1 MEDKYYYTPTIEEFY
16 VGFEFELKD
25 YLEYQIDKDVH
36 VLNRGWD
43 KQVVTFDFFTK
54 NKLMPYFLEST
65 RVKYL
70 DQSDIESL
78 GWVDGERY
86 GVSGLVFNY
95 GDKNDNWQIYTQY
108 DTQFYAIYSITGI
121 IFQGFIKNKSELKKL
136 MQQLDIK

>member
-1 MEDKYYYTPTIEEFY
+1 MKDKYYYTPTIEEFH
-16 VGFEFELKD
+16 VGFDYEWLRNTEWINFNIYNHIELMAILKAYREGKFEG
-25 YLEYQIDKDVH
+25 I
-36 VLNRGWD
+36 
-43 KQVVTFDFFTK
+43 
-54 NKLMPYFLEST
+54 

-78 GWVDGERY
+78 GWVNGETH

-95 GDKNDNWQIYTQY
+95 GDKNDNWQIYPNY
-108 DTQFYAIYSITGI
+108 DVQFYAIYSITGI

>member
-1 MEDKYYYTPTIEEFY
+1 MKNKYYYTPTIEEFY

-54 NKLMPYFLEST
+54 NKLMPYFIQST

-78 GWVDGERY
+78 GWVNGETH

-95 GDKNDNWQIYTQY
+95 GDKNDSWQIYPNY
-108 DTQFYAIYSITGI
+108 DVQFYAIYSITGI

>member
-1 MEDKYYYTPTIEEFY
+1 MENKYYTPTIEEFH

-25 YLEYQIDKDVH
+25 YLEYQVDKDVH

-54 NKLMPYFLEST
+54 NKLMPYFIQST

-78 GWVDGERY
+78 GFKYQKHNTYYFYKDKWFIRLETTHKPDLIELEIRY
-86 GVSGLVFNY
+86 EKIILLHKVF
-95 GDKNDNWQIYTQY
+95 K
-108 DTQFYAIYSITGI
+108 
-121 IFQGFIKNKSELKKL
+121 IKNKSELIKL
-136 MQQLDIK
+136 LKQLGINE